1 MASSGFGRPQLPQLI
16 IWSPIRHSGA
26 GEVGTIEDVCT
37 ACGERNPAGSAFC
50 LYCGVY
56 LGWDEASTADQPATR
71 QSVPSAETSAYS
83 SQNPIQSQS
92 VQGQP
97 VVQGQPNVQGQST
110 VPAQPITDRRPTEPL
125 CPQCGQPNPA
135 TLRFCSKCGKALRPT
150 QPISQAPRA
159 AVPQTWWQR
168 FWDPTDRRAR
178 REYRRSLP
186 PLYRWRRVIIGVGLV
201 VAVLVVLSLIGKDP
215 VGWAKDKY
223 YAVRGTLVVADPVGY
238 AGSPPE
244 SVAQGYDAAALGSA
258 AVDDAWATAWA
269 PDALAPLDG
278 CDGKPAAK
286 GMVQLTFQEP
296 LRVRRLDVVAGLP
309 AADAKRP
316 LQFRPSVLLV
326 MYDGRCTELP
336 LKDSSE
342 LQQLTLDTGVP
353 VTELLVAI
361 GATYPAR
368 ADAGQPLTA
377 LTSLAVLSRPH

>member
-1 MASSGFGRPQLPQLI
+1 M
-16 IWSPIRHSGA
+16 
-26 GEVGTIEDVCT
+26 GTIEDVCT

-71 QSVPSAETSAYS
+71 QAVPSAETSAYS
-83 SQNPIQSQS
+83 SQNPTQPQS

-97 VVQGQPNVQGQST
+97 AAPGQQPTVQ
-110 VPAQPITDRRPTEPL
+110 AQPVADWRSSDPP
-125 CPQCGQPNPA
+125 CPQCGQPNA
-135 TLRFCSKCGKALRPT
+135 VTLRFCSKCGTALRPT
-150 QPISQAPRA
+150 QPVSQAQRA

-186 PLYRWRRVIIGVGLV
+186 PLYRWRRVIIGVVLL
-201 VAVLVVLSLIGKDP
+201 VAVLVLLSLIGKDP
-215 VGWAKDKY
+215 VGWAKDKFY
-223 YAVRGTLVVADPVGY
+223 GVRGTLVVADPVGY

-244 SVAQGYDAAALGSA
+244 SVAQGYDPAALGSA

-269 PDALAPLDG
+269 PDALAPLDA

-286 GMVQLTFQEP
+286 GMVQLTFTEP

-342 LQQLTLDTGVP
+342 LQKVTLDTGVP
-353 VTELLVAI
+353 VTELQVAI

-368 ADAGQPLTA
+368 TDAGQPLTA